1 MLSLILIAIYFT
13 LSINSN
19 KMIESIKEKVEIEVF
34 LDDDISVTELD
45 ELKEKIKTIGGVKKI
60 TYISK
65 EKAAEIFEKE
75 FGKDMLE
82 IFEVNPLPASLKINL
97 YDEYKSID
105 RINKIKKQIAGFP
118 KVQDI
123 IYPEKNLEII
133 EKNTSGILFL
143 NLVILIIITIS
154 SIFLVSNTI
163 RLVISSKRKIIETLT
178 LLGATKFFIRT
189 PFIIEGFIQGFL
201 GGLLSVALLY
211 FLYVYFTSRFGQNEL
226 RLDFIGSQYL
236 IYLILI
242 GIFLGILGSAIS
254 VRRYLKTHLHYK

>member
-1 MLSLILIAIYFT
+1 
-13 LSINSN
+13 
-19 KMIESIKEKVEIEVF
+19 MIKSIKSKVEIEAF
-34 LDDDISVTELD
+34 LDDDITAKELD

-65 EKAAEIFEKE
+65 EKAAEIFEEE
-75 FGKDMLE
+75 FGKEMLE

-97 YDEYKSID
+97 YEEYKTTD
-105 RINKIKKQIAGFP
+105 RLNKIKKQLSGYP

-163 RLVISSKRKIIETLT
+163 RLVISSKRKFIETLT
-178 LLGATKFFIRT
+178 LLGATKAFIRT

-201 GGLLSVALLY
+201 GGLFSVVLLY
-211 FLYVYFTSRFGQNEL
+211 FLYLYFTAKFSQNEL
-226 RLDFIGSQYL
+226 RLDFIGSEYL

-242 GIFLGILGSAIS
+242 GIFLGILGSTIS
-254 VRRYLKTHLHYK
+254 VRRYLKAHLHYK